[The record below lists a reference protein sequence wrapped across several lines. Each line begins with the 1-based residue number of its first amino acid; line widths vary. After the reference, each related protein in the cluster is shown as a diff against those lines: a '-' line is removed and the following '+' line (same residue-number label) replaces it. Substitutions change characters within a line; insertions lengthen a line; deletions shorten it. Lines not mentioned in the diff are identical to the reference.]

1 MTTTLSK
8 TQIDRLGGRI
18 RQGLLVDS
26 DLRSLDEYRRS
37 FGEAY
42 TTVVQ
47 TIREQLHLEP
57 TGRPAKSTTSIIDKL
72 RRESIRL
79 TQIQDV
85 AGCRIIVADVPE
97 QERVVMS
104 LSSAFPGATVVD
116 RRANPSHGYRAVH
129 IIASVA
135 AKFVEIQVRTFMQH
149 VWAETSEKLSDTIDP
164 GLKYG
169 EGPEAY
175 RTMLEHASRG
185 VQAVELLE
193 SALLKSTERS
203 EEFRQLL
210 LEAREELRGI
220 MNDIVSSVESQES

>member
-1 MTTTLSK
+1 L
-8 TQIDRLGGRI
+8 I
-18 RQGLLVDS
+18 DS
-26 DLRSLDEYRRS
+26 DLKSLDEYRRS

-42 TTVVQ
+42 ATVVQ

-85 AGCRIIVADVPE
+85 AGCRIIVADVAE

-104 LSSAFPGATVVD
+104 LSAAFPTATVVD
-116 RRANPSHGYRAVH
+116 RRAKPSHGYRAVH
-129 IIASVA
+129 IIVSVA
-135 AKFVEIQVRTFMQH
+135 AKLVEIQIRTFMQH
-149 VWAETSEKLSDTIDP
+149 VWAETSEKLADTIDP

-169 EGPEAY
+169 EGPETY
-175 RTMLEHASRG
+175 KVMLTHASRG
-185 VQAVELLE
+185 VQAVEFLE
-193 SALLKSTERS
+193 STLMKSNERS
-203 EEFRQLL
+203 EESRQLL

-220 MNDIVSSVESQES
+220 MNEIVSSVGSQEP

>member
-1 MTTTLSK
+1 M
-8 TQIDRLGGRI
+8 I
-18 RQGLLVDS
+18 DS
-26 DLRSLDEYRRS
+26 DLKSFDEYRRS

-42 TTVVQ
+42 ATVVQ

-85 AGCRIIVADVPE
+85 AGCRIIVADVAE

-104 LSSAFPGATVVD
+104 LSAAFPTATVVD
-116 RRANPSHGYRAVH
+116 RRAKPSHGYRAVH
-129 IIASVA
+129 IIVSVA
-135 AKFVEIQVRTFMQH
+135 AKLVEIQIRTFMQH

-169 EGPEAY
+169 EGPDAY
-175 RTMLEHASRG
+175 KVMLTHASRG
-185 VQAVELLE
+185 VAAVELLE
-193 SALLKSTERS
+193 STLMKSNERS
-203 EEFRQLL
+203 GESRQLL

-220 MNDIVSSVESQES
+220 MNEIVSSVGSQEP